1 MNLSTFDLVI
11 FFGSLIAIMGVG
23 MWAGRK
29 EDDSEDF
36 YLAGRRTKWWGV
48 AGSIFGSNV
57 SANHLVGM
65 MGMGFAFGF
74 AQSHFEIT
82 AIVGLLV
89 LTYLLL
95 PVYRKLNVFTLS
107 EYLSRRYGEGSRLT
121 YAMIMLVIMIV
132 IQMVPGFY
140 IGSRSVNILLQG
152 DTGNKGAIEAVV
164 GDDGSIRE
172 FNIASAG
179 RGYDSAPKILLSGA
193 ELQEIDAEVVLTG
206 GKITSVSL
214 GQPLTGFDPAA
225 PPKAILRGGSRL
237 GQGLNP
243 GDVQPRWYMIGI
255 LIMAVVTG
263 TYTIFGGLRA
273 VIFTDVIQSILLL
286 VAGLIVAFVTF
297 SQPEIGSW
305 ANMVAMDKASDG
317 MQRMHL
323 YNSIDHPKLPWT
335 GVLSG
340 LMVLH
345 FYYWGANQFIVQ
357 RALSARTGQE
367 ARFGIIVA
375 GFFKLLIPFFSV
387 GTGIAAWY
395 MYAARGV
402 EVPQDA
408 VFITLLKD
416 LITPIGFGLVG
427 LVAAGMIGAILSSLD
442 SMMNSAATIF
452 TFDIYK
458 RFVNPNASEKQ
469 LVKVGRIAIVVFIVF
484 ATMSTLF
491 IMTPNSDD
499 NFFLYVAKYQMFLVV
514 GVVIAFFIGML
525 WPRAT
530 AAGGLASIIAGS
542 LFCFS
547 FGGGLEIYGRTVIP
561 DLYTIIFG
569 GNEAVTGLFGAKLNF
584 FHAAF
589 IAAILSLVVM
599 VVVSLMTR
607 HDEEKAKL
615 TWAGLEVFDTATQK
629 KFFQVTG
636 ISIAV
641 FAFLAVLMVKAVLP
655 PPLCG
660 LVAAAWIFAI
670 FFNMASK
677 VAKKNGTSL
686 VREDRLWAGLL
697 AGCATFMMYFFY

>member
-1 MNLSTFDLVI
+1 MNLSAFDLVI

-179 RGYDSAPKILLSGA
+179 RGYDSAPKILLRGA
-193 ELQEIDAEVVLTG
+193 EVQEIDAEVVLTG

-317 MQRMHL
+317 MQRLHL

-357 RALSARTGQE
+357 RALAAKSDKE
-367 ARFGIIVA
+367 ARVGIITA
-375 GFFKLLIPFFSV
+375 GFMKLLIPFISI
-387 GTGIAAWY
+387 GTGIAAY
-395 MYAARGV
+395 YVFAERMPGV
-402 EVPQDA
+402 AVDGDTAFPLLLREVVAPA
-408 VFITLLKD
+408 GIA
-416 LITPIGFGLVG
+416 GLVG
-427 LVAAGMIGAILSSLD
+427 LVAAGLIGAILSSVD
-442 SMMNSAATIF
+442 SMLNSAATLI
-452 TFDIYK
+452 TFDFYK
-458 RFVNPNASEKQ
+458 RFVNPQATDKQ
-469 LVKVGRIAIVVFIVF
+469 LIRMGRMLIGVMVVGCALLTIAVFDPN
-484 ATMSTLF
+484 TKQLF
-491 IMTPNSDD
+491 FT
-499 NFFLYVAKYQMFLVV
+499 YVASHQSKLVG
-514 GVVIAFFIGML
+514 GVVVAFAVGML
-525 WPRAT
+525 WKGAT
-530 AAGGLASIIAGS
+530 AAGGFASII
-542 LFCFS
+542 
-547 FGGGLEIYGRTVIP
+547 
-561 DLYTIIFG
+561 
-569 GNEAVTGLFGAKLNF
+569 TG
-584 FHAAF
+584 
-589 IAAILSLVVM
+589 
-599 VVVSLMTR
+599 VVVSY
-607 HDEEKAKL
+607 
-615 TWAGLEVFDTATQK
+615 
-629 KFFQVTG
+629 
-636 ISIAV
+636 AV
-641 FAFLAVLMVKAVLP
+641 VP
-655 PPLCG
+655 
-660 LVAAAWIFAI
+660 
-670 FFNMASK
+670 
-677 VAKKNGTSL
+677 
-686 VREDRLWAGLL
+686 
-697 AGCATFMMYFFY
+697 

>member
-1 MNLSTFDLVI
+1 
-11 FFGSLIAIMGVG
+11 
-23 MWAGRK
+23 
-29 EDDSEDF
+29 
-36 YLAGRRTKWWGV
+36 
-48 AGSIFGSNV
+48 
-57 SANHLVGM
+57 
-65 MGMGFAFGF
+65 
-74 AQSHFEIT
+74 
-82 AIVGLLV
+82 
-89 LTYLLL
+89 
-95 PVYRKLNVFTLS
+95 
-107 EYLSRRYGEGSRLT
+107 
-121 YAMIMLVIMIV
+121 
-132 IQMVPGFY
+132 
-140 IGSRSVNILLQG
+140 
-152 DTGNKGAIEAVV
+152 
-164 GDDGSIRE
+164 
-172 FNIASAG
+172 
-179 RGYDSAPKILLSGA
+179 
-193 ELQEIDAEVVLTG
+193 
-206 GKITSVSL
+206 
-214 GQPLTGFDPAA
+214 
-225 PPKAILRGGSRL
+225 
-237 GQGLNP
+237 
-243 GDVQPRWYMIGI
+243 
-255 LIMAVVTG
+255 
-263 TYTIFGGLRA
+263 
-273 VIFTDVIQSILLL
+273 
-286 VAGLIVAFVTF
+286 
-297 SQPEIGSW
+297 
-305 ANMVAMDKASDG
+305 MVAMDKASDG
-317 MQRMHL
+317 MQRLHL

-367 ARFGIIVA
+367 ARIGIIVA

-484 ATMSTLF
+484 ATLSTLF

-530 AAGGLASIIAGS
+530 AAGGLASIISGAV
-542 LFCFS
+542 FCFMIP
-547 FGGGLEIYGRTVIP
+547 EIYTKV
-561 DLYTIIFG
+561 FAE
-569 GNEAVTGLFGAKLNF
+569 NEAVTGLFGAKLNF
-584 FHAAF
+584 FHSAF

-607 HDEEKAKL
+607 HDAEKAKL
-615 TWAGLEVFDTATQK
+615 TWAGLEVFDAATQK

-641 FAFLAVLMVKAVLP
+641 FATLAVLMVKAVLLP
-655 PPLCG
+655 RLCG
-660 LVAAAWIFAI
+660 LVAAAWIFI
-670 FFNMASK
+670 VFFNMASK
-677 VAKKNGTSL
+677 AAKKNGTSL